1 MAFSAEVYPEDPT
14 LEAVESLDKK
24 YRDAD
29 EGADVKVFD
38 KLFVRHWDTWTS
50 PKKKHVFVVEIEKGA
65 STTTSDGLDELD
77 IQSLDDGDDGF
88 AEVVKSGVQPTRKDS
103 WAFTSKPTTPLAAI
117 AGVECPVRPFGDKDD
132 FDISPTHL
140 VFVSKDPHL
149 PEAWHTRMH
158 VYLVPLRPKNDDER
172 RPKCLTAG
180 GGARSFPV
188 FSAAAKSQPGG
199 GAPGSVAQGKIAW
212 LEMRIDG
219 YEADRN
225 RLIVYDVA
233 SGSKTGVTEKWDRS
247 PASIGWGE
255 TEDTILLAAEVSRC
269 TLLVHPR

>member
-1 MAFSAEVYPEDPT
+1 MAFSAEVYPEDPS
-14 LEAVESLDKK
+14 LEAVASLDKK
-24 YRDAD
+24 YQDAD

-50 PKKKHVFVVEIEKGA
+50 PKKKHVFVVDIEKGGSSA
-65 STTTSDGLDELD
+65 TTDELDELD
-77 IQSLDDGDDGF
+77 IQSLGDTDDGF
-88 AEVVKSGVQPTRKDS
+88 TEVIKSRSSPTDKDAWS
-103 WAFTSKPTTPLAAI
+103 FAGKPTTPLAGF

-158 VYLVPLRPKNDDER
+158 VYLVPLRPKNDEEK

-199 GAPGSVAQGKIAW
+199 GAPGSAAYGKIAW

-233 SGSKTGVTEKWDRS
+233 TGTKTGATEDWDRS

-255 TEDTILLAAEVSRC
+255 SEDTILLAAEVRRT
-269 TLLVHPR
+269 TLLHGRC